1 MRGFVS
7 ALRTITHNL
16 TCSCAPVLGAQRR
29 RGFVCMSSQRP
40 PLQCASPE
48 SAAAQSG
55 WIADCGRVPVGGA
68 RLGGNGLGGVGL
80 TAAWAAGSP
89 GVAGAGAC
97 WRGRGRGAAAEKR
110 GSGPCRCPAA
120 APPPPQPPPGKW
132 PQREKGGGVGRSSAN
147 GRWPSPKNTNE

>member
-16 TCSCAPVLGAQRR
+16 TCSCAPVLGGQRP

-68 RLGGNGLGGVGL
+68 RLGGNGLGGGGTHSSVGRREPRRRRGGGL
-80 TAAWAAGSP
+80 LAGPRARCRCREEGQRSMPMSGSSPSSPAAAAGEM
-89 GVAGAGAC
+89 
-97 WRGRGRGAAAEKR
+97 AAAEKR
-110 GSGPCRCPAA
+110 GGI
-120 APPPPQPPPGKW
+120 
-132 PQREKGGGVGRSSAN
+132 GRSSAK
-147 GRWPSPKNTNE
+147 GRWPSPMNTNE